1 MEIRLETAILEST
14 GQYLHI
20 DPNRRVFTL
29 RILPNDNPHGTIQF
43 ALDNFVL
50 EELDADATQYVTVSR
65 LYVTNVFFNI
75 E

>member
-1 MEIRLETAILEST
+1 MSGLVDKEWIED
-14 GQYLHI
+14 I

-65 LYVTNVFFNI
+65 L
-75 E
+75 